1 MDHLVN
7 DILSGLLGGR
17 RKKSGNALRFITR
30 GIPRGV
36 TRGVMRNPSAL
47 LGIAGVAWGI
57 FETLQNQNQPGQAA
71 GGQVTGGGGLHA
83 GNAVGTGAV
92 GANSDANSGASTG
105 AATGASAGVPP
116 LPPLPG
122 GVAAPA
128 AAARPDADTLRLVR
142 LAVSAANADGA
153 MNEKERSALVGQ
165 LTAAGA
171 AALLEPEL
179 AQPRPLPE
187 IIAGVDDRADKAT
200 LYVLAFTILR
210 ADEQI
215 NGAERIYLAQLANLL
230 GLDPG
235 LVATLEKDTGERID
249 ALGDQGQLG
258 G

>member
-7 DILSGLLGGR
+7 DILRGVLGGR
-17 RKKSGNALRFITR
+17 RKQSKKALRFITR
-30 GIPRGV
+30 DIPRGV

-57 FETLQNQNQPGQAA
+57 FETLQNQNQGGTAVPGGQAA
-71 GGQVTGGGGLHA
+71 GGGGLHA

-92 GANSDANSGASTG
+92 NAPANTPANAP
-105 AATGASAGVPP
+105 VPP

-122 GVAAPA
+122 AAATPGAAAP
-128 AAARPDADTLRLVR
+128 PDADTLRLVR
-142 LAVSAANADGA
+142 LAVSAGNADGA
-153 MNEKERSALVGQ
+153 MNEKERAAVVGQ

-171 AALLEPEL
+171 ADLLAREL

-187 IIAGVDDRADKAT
+187 ILAGVDDQADKAT

-215 NGAERIYLAQLANLL
+215 NGAERIYLAQLAHLL
-230 GLDPG
+230 GLAPT